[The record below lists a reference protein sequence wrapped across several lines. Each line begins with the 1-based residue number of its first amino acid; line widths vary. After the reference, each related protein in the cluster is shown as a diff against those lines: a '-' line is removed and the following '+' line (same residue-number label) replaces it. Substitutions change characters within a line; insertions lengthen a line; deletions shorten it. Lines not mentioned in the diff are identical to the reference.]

1 MSLYLVGDAH
11 AVFTAVTAEEIAIP
25 NDRSQ
30 LYAARAMGGR
40 LDCGSLAGL
49 LRCDTRDM
57 LCDALTKGA
66 VARGAMVDAFGT
78 GQWRMMIK
86 DQIHIW
92 LVVSSAASHAT
103 TR

>member
-11 AVFTAVTAEEIAIP
+11 AVFAAITAEEIAMP

-30 LYAARAMGGR
+30 LYAVRAMRDR
-40 LDCGSLAGL
+40 LDCGSLTGL

-66 VARGAMVDAFGT
+66 VARGAIVDAFGT

-86 DQIHIW
+86 DQ
-92 LVVSSAASHAT
+92 
-103 TR
+103 